1 MDLKLEVLTLPVSDV
16 DRSKDFYQALGFRLD
31 ADFVVSDD
39 YRVVQVTP
47 PGSEAS
53 IIFGTGVTSAV
64 PGSVQGLHL
73 VVFDIE
79 KAHSELMTRGAEV
92 SEIFHDATGAFHHSG
107 TEQRVAGP
115 HPDRG
120 DYRSFAS
127 FSDPDGNGWVLQE

>member
-1 MDLKLEVLTLPVSDV
+1 MSGYTQGGSDV
-16 DRSKDFYQALGFRLD
+16 SD

-107 TEQRVAGP
+107 PEQRVAGP
-115 HPDRG
+115 TLIGATTAPSP
-120 DYRSFAS
+120 RSATPMAS
-127 FSDPDGNGWVLQE
+127 AGCCRK

>member
-1 MDLKLEVLTLPVSDV
+1 MSGYTQGGSDV
-16 DRSKDFYQALGFRLD
+16 SD

-39 YRVVQVTP
+39 YRVVQVNP

-115 HPDRG
+115 TLIGATTAPSP
-120 DYRSFAS
+120 RSAT
-127 FSDPDGNGWVLQE
+127 PMATAGCCRK